1 MQNDKL
7 LPCPFC
13 GKKVEIHGGVE
24 EWTPS
29 FHDPDSGGDPYYIN
43 CECGLFFSIGDCDAT
58 ELVNAWN
65 TRKPM
70 ERIIEQLEESMNDAK
85 NLWDDDEYYTGQA
98 NAYEY
103 AIEIVKGGVD
113 NAE

>member
-1 MQNDKL
+1 MQNKL

-13 GKKVEIHGGVE
+13 GGEAKLIKHFIVALDTEYRQVFCTSCCAKRPVEKFFTE
-24 EWTPS
+24 EEAIK
-29 FHDPDSGGDPYYIN
+29 H
-43 CECGLFFSIGDCDAT
+43 
-58 ELVNAWN
+58 WN

-70 ERIIEQLEESMNDAK
+70 ERIVEQLEESMNEAK